1 MYSSAGRDNIAILA
15 LRARTSKMY
24 TQTLQHLG
32 TDNHLI
38 LWNLRPHGLTGSKLE
53 KVCDKVGITL
63 NKNCVPEDTSAISPG
78 GVRVGTP
85 ALTTRGF
92 KEEHFTKVAEL
103 LHEALEIAVDVQSKS
118 GKKLRDFLPA
128 LDQCDKLAGLR
139 KKVVALATSFP
150 MPGVGFE
157 TVVGKN

>member
-1 MYSSAGRDNIAILA
+1 M
-15 LRARTSKMY
+15 T
-24 TQTLQHLG
+24 G

-92 KEEHFTKVAEL
+92 KEEHFVKIAGL

-118 GKKLRDFLPA
+118 GKKLKDFLPA
-128 LDQCDKLAGLR
+128 LDQCDKIPALR

-157 TVVGKN
+157 TVIGN